1 MHSKSAVEV
10 EHLDL
15 LVQLYFTAFTQDI
28 NKNQLTPNDDP
39 DLVEISDEKQI
50 NIIQTF

>member
-1 MHSKSAVEV
+1 MHSKSVIEV
-10 EHLDL
+10 EHLEL